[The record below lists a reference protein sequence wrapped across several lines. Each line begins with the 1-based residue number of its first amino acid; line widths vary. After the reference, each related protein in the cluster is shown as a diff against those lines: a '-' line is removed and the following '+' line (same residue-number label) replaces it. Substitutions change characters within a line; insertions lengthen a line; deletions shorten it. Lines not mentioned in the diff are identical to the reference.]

1 MTDKPS
7 HYLGYSEDDLIA
19 VKRCCLYIATKIGDL
34 LDDIVIV
41 GGLVPPLLIQGDG
54 QERESELLPPLTT
67 PVGTKDLDLALA
79 ISLLET
85 GRYTELSDRLR
96 NAGFSNDENTRG
108 NATLERWRLKE
119 PYIVTVDFLIQPS
132 SEEDCGGDSRH
143 LEGDFSAFITPGL
156 HLAFSDRKKVEM
168 RDYTIFDEWAEREV
182 WVCGAG
188 AFIVLK
194 ALATRGR
201 GENKDCYDLAHM
213 LNAVMFDESLRNDV
227 LSFFSEHRNDSQVQ
241 EALSIIKRDFTRQ
254 DGTGPMRAAR
264 FLRNEPDDEIQ
275 ADVVGLAARLLD
287 EVEDLTG

>member
-1 MTDKPS
+1 MTDKPA
-7 HYLGYSEDDLIA
+7 HYLGYSEDDLI
-19 VKRCCLYIATKIGDL
+19 VVRKCCLYIATKIGDL

-41 GGLVPPLLIQGDG
+41 GGLVPPLLIPGDG
-54 QERESELLPPLTT
+54 QPEESELPPPLTT

-96 NAGFSNDENTRG
+96 NAGFSYDENTKG
-108 NATLERWRLKE
+108 HATLERWRLKE
-119 PYIVTVDFLIQPS
+119 PYFVTVDFLIQPS
-132 SEEDCGGDSRH
+132 SEEDHGGESRH

-156 HLAFSDRKKVEM
+156 HLAFSDRKKVGL
-168 RDYTIFDEWAEREV
+168 RGHTIFDEWAERDV

-213 LNAVMFDESLRNDV
+213 LYAVLFDESLRKDV
-227 LSFFSEHRNDSQVQ
+227 LSFFAEHRNDSQVQ
-241 EALSIIKRDFTRQ
+241 EALSIIRQDFTRP
-254 DGTGPMRAAR
+254 DGIGPIRAAR

-275 ADVVGLAARLLD
+275 ADVVGLATRLLD
-287 EVEDLTG
+287 EVGDLIG